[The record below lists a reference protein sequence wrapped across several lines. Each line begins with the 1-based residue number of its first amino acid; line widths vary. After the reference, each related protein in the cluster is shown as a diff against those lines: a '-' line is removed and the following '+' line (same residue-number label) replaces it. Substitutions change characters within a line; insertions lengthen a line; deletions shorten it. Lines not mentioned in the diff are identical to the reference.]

1 MELNFYSLSVLYLVY
16 SFLGWVGETVVA
28 TIKGRRFANRGVASG
43 PFCFIYGFTAVLL
56 AISFADRPSPLL
68 LFLGCAIDATVV
80 EWLTAK
86 LLERVN
92 RRRWWDYSGKRFNVD
107 GYICL
112 QYSLLWGALG
122 TATVL
127 WGNGLLFKLYGLLPQ
142 WLVRPLL
149 WVSITI
155 SLLDQLG
162 AFLAVSRYARE
173 HPHLEQL
180 NAELEKHSDQ
190 LRTRL
195 SSWVERRV
203 QKAYPAAA
211 RVDTDRHS
219 RKDPELCRPA
229 LAVRH
234 RGISGRHCGDAVLP
248 GDGGRL
254 DEPFQPGLGSV
265 QRGVGA
271 GTGPLH
277 RSAAEL

>member
-86 LLERVN
+86 LLERVD

-142 WLVRPLL
+142 WQGRDQGIQPLGQ
-149 WVSITI
+149 II
-155 SLLDQLG
+155 QRCRHMGLL
-162 AFLAVSRYARE
+162 R
-173 HPHLEQL
+173 
-180 NAELEKHSDQ
+180 
-190 LRTRL
+190 LRLR
-195 SSWVERRV
+195 
-203 QKAYPAAA
+203 
-211 RVDTDRHS
+211 
-219 RKDPELCRPA
+219 
-229 LAVRH
+229 
-234 RGISGRHCGDAVLP
+234 CGDAQQRSFWEKLGFYPVEGDVMEKDITPRVL
-248 GDGGRL
+248 D
-254 DEPFQPGLGSV
+254 
-265 QRGVGA
+265 A
-271 GTGPLH
+271 HIPL
-277 RSAAEL
+277 

>member
-142 WLVRPLL
+142 WQGRDQGIQPLGQ
-149 WVSITI
+149 II
-155 SLLDQLG
+155 QRCRHMGLL
-162 AFLAVSRYARE
+162 R
-173 HPHLEQL
+173 
-180 NAELEKHSDQ
+180 
-190 LRTRL
+190 LRLR
-195 SSWVERRV
+195 
-203 QKAYPAAA
+203 
-211 RVDTDRHS
+211 
-219 RKDPELCRPA
+219 
-229 LAVRH
+229 
-234 RGISGRHCGDAVLP
+234 CGDDRQRSFWEKLGFSPVGGDVMEKDITPRVL
-248 GDGGRL
+248 D
-254 DEPFQPGLGSV
+254 
-265 QRGVGA
+265 A
-271 GTGPLH
+271 HIPL
-277 RSAAEL
+277 

>member
-180 NAELEKHSDQ
+180 NAELETHSD
-190 LRTRL
+190 
-195 SSWVERRV
+195 
-203 QKAYPAAA
+203 
-211 RVDTDRHS
+211 
-219 RKDPELCRPA
+219 
-229 LAVRH
+229 
-234 RGISGRHCGDAVLP
+234 
-248 GDGGRL
+248 
-254 DEPFQPGLGSV
+254 
-265 QRGVGA
+265 
-271 GTGPLH
+271 
-277 RSAAEL
+277 

>member
-86 LLERVN
+86 LLERVD

-142 WLVRPLL
+142 WQGRDQGIQPLGQ
-149 WVSITI
+149 II
-155 SLLDQLG
+155 QRCRHMGLL
-162 AFLAVSRYARE
+162 R
-173 HPHLEQL
+173 
-180 NAELEKHSDQ
+180 
-190 LRTRL
+190 LRLR
-195 SSWVERRV
+195 
-203 QKAYPAAA
+203 
-211 RVDTDRHS
+211 
-219 RKDPELCRPA
+219 
-229 LAVRH
+229 
-234 RGISGRHCGDAVLP
+234 CGDDRQRSFWEKLGFSPVGGDVMEKDITPRVL
-248 GDGGRL
+248 D
-254 DEPFQPGLGSV
+254 
-265 QRGVGA
+265 A
-271 GTGPLH
+271 HIPL
-277 RSAAEL
+277 

>member
-142 WLVRPLL
+142 WQGRDQGIQPLGQ
-149 WVSITI
+149 II
-155 SLLDQLG
+155 QRCRHMGLL
-162 AFLAVSRYARE
+162 R
-173 HPHLEQL
+173 
-180 NAELEKHSDQ
+180 
-190 LRTRL
+190 LRLR
-195 SSWVERRV
+195 
-203 QKAYPAAA
+203 
-211 RVDTDRHS
+211 
-219 RKDPELCRPA
+219 
-229 LAVRH
+229 
-234 RGISGRHCGDAVLP
+234 CGDARQRSFWEKLGFYPVEGDVMEKDITPRVL
-248 GDGGRL
+248 D
-254 DEPFQPGLGSV
+254 
-265 QRGVGA
+265 A
-271 GTGPLH
+271 HIPL
-277 RSAAEL
+277 

>member
-142 WLVRPLL
+142 WQGRDQGIQPLGQ
-149 WVSITI
+149 II
-155 SLLDQLG
+155 QRCRHMGLL
-162 AFLAVSRYARE
+162 R
-173 HPHLEQL
+173 
-180 NAELEKHSDQ
+180 
-190 LRTRL
+190 LRLR
-195 SSWVERRV
+195 
-203 QKAYPAAA
+203 
-211 RVDTDRHS
+211 
-219 RKDPELCRPA
+219 
-229 LAVRH
+229 
-234 RGISGRHCGDAVLP
+234 CGDDRQRSFWEKLGFSPVEGDVMEKDITPRVL
-248 GDGGRL
+248 D
-254 DEPFQPGLGSV
+254 
-265 QRGVGA
+265 A
-271 GTGPLH
+271 HIPL
-277 RSAAEL
+277 

>member
-28 TIKGRRFANRGVASG
+28 TIKGRRFVNRGVASG

-56 AISFADRPSPLL
+56 AISFADRPGPLL

-86 LLERVN
+86 LLERVH

-142 WLVRPLL
+142 WLVRP
-149 WVSITI
+149 
-155 SLLDQLG
+155 
-162 AFLAVSRYARE
+162 
-173 HPHLEQL
+173 
-180 NAELEKHSDQ
+180 
-190 LRTRL
+190 
-195 SSWVERRV
+195 
-203 QKAYPAAA
+203 
-211 RVDTDRHS
+211 
-219 RKDPELCRPA
+219 
-229 LAVRH
+229 
-234 RGISGRHCGDAVLP
+234 
-248 GDGGRL
+248 
-254 DEPFQPGLGSV
+254 
-265 QRGVGA
+265 
-271 GTGPLH
+271 
-277 RSAAEL
+277 

>member
-149 WVSITI
+149 WVSPSRSPCWTSWARSWQGAATPGSIRTWNSSMPSWKSTPI
-155 SLLDQLG
+155 SSAPG
-162 AFLAVSRYARE
+162 SAAGWSAVSRK
-173 HPHLEQL
+173 L
-180 NAELEKHSDQ
+180 
-190 LRTRL
+190 TRPP
-195 SSWVERRV
+195 R
-203 QKAYPAAA
+203 
-211 RVDTDRHS
+211 
-219 RKDPELCRPA
+219 
-229 LAVRH
+229 
-234 RGISGRHCGDAVLP
+234 
-248 GDGGRL
+248 GGRR
-254 DEPFQPGLGSV
+254 PSQPKRL
-265 QRGVGA
+265 
-271 GTGPLH
+271 
-277 RSAAEL
+277 

>member
-86 LLERVN
+86 LLERVD

-122 TATVL
+122 TATVC
-127 WGNGLLFKLYGLLPQ
+127 
-142 WLVRPLL
+142 
-149 WVSITI
+149 
-155 SLLDQLG
+155 
-162 AFLAVSRYARE
+162 
-173 HPHLEQL
+173 
-180 NAELEKHSDQ
+180 
-190 LRTRL
+190 
-195 SSWVERRV
+195 SSSFT
-203 QKAYPAAA
+203 ACCP
-211 RVDTDRHS
+211 S
-219 RKDPELCRPA
+219 
-229 LAVRH
+229 
-234 RGISGRHCGDAVLP
+234 GSSGRCCGSP
-248 GDGGRL
+248 
-254 DEPFQPGLGSV
+254 S
-265 QRGVGA
+265 
-271 GTGPLH
+271 
-277 RSAAEL
+277 RSPCWTSWARSWQ

>member
-142 WLVRPLL
+142 WQGRDQGIQPLGQ
-149 WVSITI
+149 II
-155 SLLDQLG
+155 QRCRHMGLL
-162 AFLAVSRYARE
+162 R
-173 HPHLEQL
+173 
-180 NAELEKHSDQ
+180 
-190 LRTRL
+190 LRLR
-195 SSWVERRV
+195 
-203 QKAYPAAA
+203 
-211 RVDTDRHS
+211 
-219 RKDPELCRPA
+219 
-229 LAVRH
+229 
-234 RGISGRHCGDAVLP
+234 CGDDRQRSFWEKLGFSQVGGDVMEKNITPRVL
-248 GDGGRL
+248 D
-254 DEPFQPGLGSV
+254 
-265 QRGVGA
+265 A
-271 GTGPLH
+271 HIPL
-277 RSAAEL
+277 

>member
-142 WLVRPLL
+142 WQGRDQGIQPLGQ
-149 WVSITI
+149 II
-155 SLLDQLG
+155 QRCRHMGLL
-162 AFLAVSRYARE
+162 R
-173 HPHLEQL
+173 
-180 NAELEKHSDQ
+180 
-190 LRTRL
+190 LRLR
-195 SSWVERRV
+195 
-203 QKAYPAAA
+203 
-211 RVDTDRHS
+211 
-219 RKDPELCRPA
+219 
-229 LAVRH
+229 
-234 RGISGRHCGDAVLP
+234 CGDARQRSFWEKLGFYPVEGDVMEKNITPRVL
-248 GDGGRL
+248 D
-254 DEPFQPGLGSV
+254 
-265 QRGVGA
+265 A
-271 GTGPLH
+271 HIPL
-277 RSAAEL
+277 

>member
-1 MELNFYSLSVLYLVY
+1 M
-16 SFLGWVGETVVA
+16 
-28 TIKGRRFANRGVASG
+28 
-43 PFCFIYGFTAVLL
+43 LL

-149 WVSITI
+149 WVSITMLPVGPAGRVPG
-155 SLLDQLG
+155 SEPLRPG
-162 AFLAVSRYARE
+162 ASAPGTAQCRAG
-173 HPHLEQL
+173 
-180 NAELEKHSDQ
+180 
-190 LRTRL
+190 
-195 SSWVERRV
+195 
-203 QKAYPAAA
+203 KA
-211 RVDTDRHS
+211 
-219 RKDPELCRPA
+219 L
-229 LAVRH
+229 
-234 RGISGRHCGDAVLP
+234 
-248 GDGGRL
+248 
-254 DEPFQPGLGSV
+254 Q
-265 QRGVGA
+265 
-271 GTGPLH
+271 
-277 RSAAEL
+277 

>member
-56 AISFADRPSPLL
+56 AISFADRPGPLL

-86 LLERVN
+86 LLERVH

-142 WLVRPLL
+142 WQGRDQGIQPLGQIIQRCRRL
-149 WVSITI
+149 G
-155 SLLDQLG
+155 LL
-162 AFLAVSRYARE
+162 R
-173 HPHLEQL
+173 
-180 NAELEKHSDQ
+180 
-190 LRTRL
+190 LRLR
-195 SSWVERRV
+195 
-203 QKAYPAAA
+203 
-211 RVDTDRHS
+211 
-219 RKDPELCRPA
+219 
-229 LAVRH
+229 
-234 RGISGRHCGDAVLP
+234 CGDDRQRSFWEKLGFYPVEGDVMEKDITPRVL
-248 GDGGRL
+248 D
-254 DEPFQPGLGSV
+254 
-265 QRGVGA
+265 A
-271 GTGPLH
+271 HIPL
-277 RSAAEL
+277 

>member
-56 AISFADRPSPLL
+56 AISFADRPGPLL

-86 LLERVN
+86 LLERVH

-127 WGNGLLFKLYGLLPQ
+127 VGQRSALQALRPAAPVARPAVAVGLHHDLPVGPAGRVPGSEP
-142 WLVRPLL
+142 LRPGASTPGTAQCQAGKALR
-149 WVSITI
+149 SAPHPAQ
-155 SLLDQLG
+155 QLG
-162 AFLAVSRYARE
+162 GA
-173 HPHLEQL
+173 PC
-180 NAELEKHSDQ
+180 
-190 LRTRL
+190 
-195 SSWVERRV
+195 
-203 QKAYPAAA
+203 
-211 RVDTDRHS
+211 
-219 RKDPELCRPA
+219 PE
-229 LAVRH
+229 
-234 RGISGRHCGDAVLP
+234 SLP
-248 GDGGRL
+248 GRRAGRRR
-254 DEPFQPGLGSV
+254 PSQPK
-265 QRGVGA
+265 R
-271 GTGPLH
+271 P
-277 RSAAEL
+277 

>member
-142 WLVRPLL
+142 WQGRDQGIQPLGQ
-149 WVSITI
+149 II
-155 SLLDQLG
+155 QRCRHMGLL
-162 AFLAVSRYARE
+162 R
-173 HPHLEQL
+173 
-180 NAELEKHSDQ
+180 
-190 LRTRL
+190 LRLR
-195 SSWVERRV
+195 
-203 QKAYPAAA
+203 
-211 RVDTDRHS
+211 
-219 RKDPELCRPA
+219 
-229 LAVRH
+229 
-234 RGISGRHCGDAVLP
+234 CGDTRQRNFWEKLGFSPVEGDVMEKNITPRVL
-248 GDGGRL
+248 D
-254 DEPFQPGLGSV
+254 
-265 QRGVGA
+265 A
-271 GTGPLH
+271 HIPL
-277 RSAAEL
+277 

>member
-1 MELNFYSLSVLYLVY
+1 MELNFYSLSVLYQVY

-142 WLVRPLL
+142 WQGRDQGIQPLGQ
-149 WVSITI
+149 II
-155 SLLDQLG
+155 QRCRHMGLL
-162 AFLAVSRYARE
+162 R
-173 HPHLEQL
+173 
-180 NAELEKHSDQ
+180 
-190 LRTRL
+190 LRLR
-195 SSWVERRV
+195 
-203 QKAYPAAA
+203 
-211 RVDTDRHS
+211 
-219 RKDPELCRPA
+219 
-229 LAVRH
+229 
-234 RGISGRHCGDAVLP
+234 CGDDRQRSFWEKLGFSQV
-248 GDGGRL
+248 GGRRYG
-254 DEPFQPGLGSV
+254 EEHHAT
-265 QRGVGA
+265 GA
-271 GTGPLH
+271 GRPYPPVRGGKEKVTHAWHGIFASEPGGDAPAGLV
-277 RSAAEL
+277 LL